1 MKFQELKL
9 PQKRQEIFFFV
20 TVVSN
25 NSEAS
30 DSTTNNTEDK
40 DWAWRLKRCEGKVK
54 HETVKSP
61 NGRRCESWEPDHKQG
76 EKIQ

>member
-1 MKFQELKL
+1 MRSDVAHKIEGITWSNQWEIGVQQMKFQELKL

-40 DWAWRLKRCEGKVK
+40 D
-54 HETVKSP
+54 
-61 NGRRCESWEPDHKQG
+61 
-76 EKIQ
+76 